1 MTQRHKILVVV
12 QNPTLACELM
22 TWLAPVT
29 DELAVV
35 TTFAAAKVHLKTR
48 PDLVITEVKLREYN
62 GLHLAL
68 RTQSAGIPTI
78 VIGMLDAVF
87 ERQAEQ
93 LGASYLPVAELDADV
108 LYALIQR
115 LVDDTHEPAG
125 LPQWCEGVPTANAG
139 LVDGEIGTPPLG
151 IVALGLAQRS
161 FVIH

>member
-12 QNPTLACELM
+12 QNPSLACQLV

-29 DELAVV
+29 DELALV

-68 RTQSAGIPTI
+68 RTQAAGIPTI
-78 VIGMLDAVF
+78 VIGMLDPVF

-93 LGASYLPVAELDADV
+93 LGAAYMSAAALEADG

-115 LVDDTHEPAG
+115 LVEDASESAS
-125 LPQWCEGVPTANAG
+125 LPQWCEGVPTSNAG
-139 LVDGEIGTPPLG
+139 FVEGEIGTPPLG
-151 IVALGLAQRS
+151 IVALGLAQRP